1 MRTSMI
7 VAIAAVAL
15 VAAADVPAG
24 WSPELFNSAST
35 LQFYTVNSSGQR
47 HWSTVWV
54 VVIDGQPYLRLGSAA
69 TSRINGNVDSPYVK
83 IRVGGN
89 EFDRVIAQSAPEM
102 KDKVWAAMADK
113 YWLDI
118 IVRYMDHPLT
128 IRLVPATSASPAPG
142 TPSRSA
148 P

>member
-1 MRTSMI
+1 MRASIM
-7 VAIAAVAL
+7 VAIAAGAL
-15 VAAADVPAG
+15 IAAADVSGG

-35 LQFYTVNSSGQR
+35 LQFYTVNSAGDG

-69 TSRINGNVDSPYVK
+69 TSRINGNVEAPYVK
-83 IRVGGN
+83 IRVGGS
-89 EFDRVIAQSAPEM
+89 EFDRVLAQSAPEM

-118 IVRYMDHPLT
+118 LVRYEDHPLT
-128 IRLVPATSASPAPG
+128 IRLVPAPTAGLAPG
-142 TPSRSA
+142 TPGRSG